1 MTRISVARATVFM
14 STRISN
20 TASAVVI
27 LPIAIS
33 VIKLL
38 IDAKDDFLFRYYI
51 ILYIIAKTLLCNIIE
66 IVKF

>member
-14 STRISN
+14 STWISN

-38 IDAKDDFLFRYYI
+38 IDAKDDFLFRYWI
-51 ILYIIAKTLLCNIIE
+51 ILYII
-66 IVKF
+66 

>member
-1 MTRISVARATVFM
+1 MLATVFM
-14 STRISN
+14 SMWISN

-38 IDAKDDFLFRYYI
+38 IDKKDGFTKLDKNFALRFFVWVLNYFVTYS
-51 ILYIIAKTLLCNIIE
+51 
-66 IVKF
+66 